1 MGALPANLSIG
12 RMIRVLALLCLAVL
26 SMGEPEAE
34 AKAVADPKADPY
46 LLYGGY
52 YGLGHH
58 YGGYYGYPSYRVYG
72 KRSAEAE
79 AEAEAAPE
87 AEARLKLT
95 LGMDTTVDTVMDTTG
110 DMVLDTTADTTVD
123 TMATPTTESM
133 ARGLLKLKLPAA
145 EAKAEADPWYG
156 YCGGYGLGHYGRYYG
171 GHYGYPYGGYYGVYG
186 KRSAEAEAEATPAA
200 EAKAEA
206 DPWYG

>member
-58 YGGYYGYPSYRVYG
+58 YGGYYGYPYYGYYG

-79 AEAEAAPE
+79 PA
-87 AEARLKLT
+87 
-95 LGMDTTVDTVMDTTG
+95 
-110 DMVLDTTADTTVD
+110 
-123 TMATPTTESM
+123 
-133 ARGLLKLKLPAA
+133 PAA
-145 EAKAEADPWYG
+145 DANAEADPCYG
-156 YCGGYGLGHYGRYYG
+156 Y
-171 GHYGYPYGGYYGVYG
+171 YG
-186 KRSAEAEAEATPAA
+186 KRSADAEAAPAPAA
-200 EAKAEA
+200 DAKA
-206 DPWYG
+206 DPWVVYGHY

>member
-46 LLYGGY
+46 LP
-52 YGLGHH
+52 
-58 YGGYYGYPSYRVYG
+58 YGGYYGYPHYGVYG

-87 AEARLKLT
+87 AEA
-95 LGMDTTVDTVMDTTG
+95 
-110 DMVLDTTADTTVD
+110 
-123 TMATPTTESM
+123 
-133 ARGLLKLKLPAA
+133 
-145 EAKAEADPWYG
+145 KAEADPWYG
-156 YCGGYGLGHYGRYYG
+156 YYGGYGHGYYG
-171 GHYGYPYGGYYGVYG
+171 GHGLGYYG
-186 KRSAEAEAEATPAA
+186 
-200 EAKAEA
+200 
-206 DPWYG
+206 

>member
-79 AEAEAAPE
+79 AEAEAAP
-87 AEARLKLT
+87 
-95 LGMDTTVDTVMDTTG
+95 
-110 DMVLDTTADTTVD
+110 
-123 TMATPTTESM
+123 
-133 ARGLLKLKLPAA
+133 
-145 EAKAEADPWYG
+145 KAEADPWYG
-156 YCGGYGLGHYGRYYG
+156 YYG
-171 GHYGYPYGGYYGVYG
+171 GHYGGYGYPYYGYGYG
-186 KRSAEAEAEATPAA
+186 
-200 EAKAEA
+200 
-206 DPWYG
+206 

>member
-52 YGLGHH
+52 YGLGRHYGV
-58 YGGYYGYPSYRVYG
+58 YGGYPYYGVYG

-79 AEAEAAPE
+79 AEAEAAP
-87 AEARLKLT
+87 T
-95 LGMDTTVDTVMDTTG
+95 
-110 DMVLDTTADTTVD
+110 
-123 TMATPTTESM
+123 
-133 ARGLLKLKLPAA
+133 A

-156 YCGGYGLGHYGRYYG
+156 YYGGYGHGYYG
-171 GHYGYPYGGYYGVYG
+171 GHGLGYYGYPYYGVYG
-186 KRSAEAEAEATPAA
+186 KRSAEAEAEAAPAA

-206 DPWYG
+206 D